1 MPERPRDWQAV
12 LEAGDQLAQAARQAA
27 TERIPVEVL
36 LAAVHR
42 WEWLRQETREE

>member
-12 LEAGDQLAQAARQAA
+12 LEAGDQLAAVARQAA
-27 TERIPVEVL
+27 TERVTVEVL

-42 WEWLRQETREE
+42 WEWLREAMSED